1 MTKEERIQRFREL
14 EGYISNINDME
25 YDMVFLGD
33 FINKDEELRKSAEEL
48 KASGEKLKSILRR
61 TQVLL
66 SSGGG
71 DETHE

>member
-1 MTKEERIQRFREL
+1 
-14 EGYISNINDME
+14 ME

-61 TQVLL
+61 TQAILG
-66 SSGGG
+66 SGGG
-71 DETHE
+71 DGTHE